1 MPVGFLRRTARGEDD
16 ATPARALGG
25 VATVVY
31 TAVALV
37 VAAAV
42 VVYFLV

>member
-1 MPVGFLRRTARGEDD
+1 MGFLRRTARGEDD

-31 TAVALV
+31 AAVALV
-37 VAAAV
+37 LIAA
-42 VVYFLV
+42 FLVYYLV